1 MDVEQNMADLSHG
14 MRRMRCCSWSMQT
27 TLTNIWHSIEGISIS
42 NKNERRYLFR
52 LYHTVDVKIIKVE
65 GPWNFNSHLLI
76 MHQLK
81 DGDEPMVV
89 PLFTV
94 DFWVLIHDLPDG
106 FMPEMVAKQLGNFI
120 GVFLEYDV
128 KVVSLGYKGI
138 MRVRVRL
145 DIRKLLKCEQ

>member
-1 MDVEQNMADLSHG
+1 MRLLALKSRSRAVDGEGRNNKMKMKNWVKAGGSLGTPWTLSKLLAK
-14 MRRMRCCSWSMQT
+14 RCH
-27 TLTNIWHSIEGISIS
+27 L
-42 NKNERRYLFR
+42 
-52 LYHTVDVKIIKVE
+52 IKAG
-65 GPWNFNSHLLI
+65 GPWNFNSHLLV

-89 PLFTV
+89 PLFIV

-120 GVFLEYDV
+120 GVFIEYDV

-138 MRVRVRL
+138 MRVRV
-145 DIRKLLKCEQ
+145 